1 MLLDAQMPGMDGFEV
16 MEGITQERGSQ
27 MQRIIMLTS
36 AGYRGD
42 GARCRELG
50 IKGYLI
56 KPVKRSDLLEAILAV
71 LGSHAAAE
79 ANPPLVTLH
88 SLREN
93 RGRLRILLAEDNRTN
108 QILATRLL
116 EKRGHD
122 VVVAGSGEEALEA
135 LEKQA
140 FDLVL
145 MDVQM
150 PTMDGLQA
158 TRAIRKAELKS
169 GKHIPIIAMTAH
181 AMVGDMERCLEAGMD
196 DYITKPIRPQQLVEL
211 LERYTAGTSVEKVL

>member
-1 MLLDAQMPGMDGFEV
+1 M
-16 MEGITQERGSQ
+16 
-27 MQRIIMLTS
+27 
-36 AGYRGD
+36 
-42 GARCRELG
+42 
-50 IKGYLI
+50 I

-196 DYITKPIRPQQLVEL
+196 DYITKPIRPHQLVEL
-211 LERYTAGTSVEKVL
+211 LERYTAGTPWKRCCRITGKAYTACDPEARQSERTAVSRAI

>member
-16 MEGITQERGSQ
+16 MEKIAQAGRLAKSNV
-27 MQRIIMLTS
+27 IMLTS

-56 KPVKRSDLLEAILAV
+56 KPVKRSDLLEAINAV
-71 LGSHAAAE
+71 LGSKTSADE
-79 ANPPLVTLH
+79 NPPLVTAH

-108 QILATRLL
+108 QVLAMRLL
-116 EKRGHD
+116 EKRGHE
-122 VVVAGSGEEALEA
+122 VSVAGNGEEALEA
-135 LEKQA
+135 LTKQV

-150 PTMDGLQA
+150 PGMDGLQA
-158 TRAIRKAELKS
+158 TQAIRKDERKS

-196 DYITKPIRPQQLVEL
+196 DYITKPIRPQQLADL
-211 LERYTAGTSVEKVL
+211 MERYALAAPTEKVL